1 MTALERIEAVVSLH
15 AALDRTVSP
24 SELPFD
30 EHALPPVTCESVE
43 LPAATPLPVCGFAD
57 VLQARRS
64 RYDPAQTALRAG
76 ELSNVLHHS
85 LVSSPTAGGMRE
97 LTLSFVL
104 SRPGDELGAGVY
116 RYARGRAEAV
126 RPGDVREHLRAS
138 LLQPEFVDV
147 FPVLL
152 FVVADVEAPL
162 EKYAMRH
169 YRTMHVDAGVLVQ
182 NLYLVTEAMGLV
194 GCAIAGFTDAR
205 VASLLNLAT
214 TQLPV
219 MAFASG
225 GAARSGEDA
234 RLLGLEL
241 GLGQYSRILEFA
253 QLGELFELQVH
264 RCCRSC
270 LRWQG
275 W

>member
-1 MTALERIEAVVSLH
+1 VTALERIEAVVSLH
-15 AALDRTVSP
+15 AALDRTVSS

-30 EHALPPVTCESVE
+30 ADALPPVTCEVVE
-43 LPAATPLPVCGFAD
+43 LPAPMPLPACGFPE

-64 RYDPAQTALRAG
+64 RYNPAADALGAD

-85 LVSSPTAGGMRE
+85 FVSSPTAGGMRE

-116 RYARGRAEAV
+116 RYARGRAEVV
-126 RPGDVREHLRAS
+126 RFGVVRDHLRAS
-138 LLQPEFVDV
+138 LLQPEFADV

-152 FVVADVEAPL
+152 FVVANVEAPL
-162 EKYAMRH
+162 EKYATRH

-182 NLYLVTEAMGLV
+182 NLYLVTEAMGLA

-219 MAFASG
+219 MAFA
-225 GAARSGEDA
+225 
-234 RLLGLEL
+234 LGRP
-241 GLGQYSRILEFA
+241 S
-253 QLGELFELQVH
+253 
-264 RCCRSC
+264 
-270 LRWQG
+270 
-275 W
+275 

>member
-1 MTALERIEAVVSLH
+1 MTALARIEAVVSLH

-30 EHALPPVTCESVE
+30 EDALPPITCESVE
-43 LPAATPLPVCGFAD
+43 LLAPTPLPACGFPE

-64 RYDPAQTALRAG
+64 RYNPAADALG
-76 ELSNVLHHS
+76 SDELSNVLYHS

-97 LTLSFVL
+97 LTLSFVV
-104 SRPGDELGAGVY
+104 SQPGHSLGAGVY
-116 RYARGRAEAV
+116 RYARGRAEVV
-126 RPGDVREHLRAS
+126 RLGDVRKHLRAS
-138 LLQPEFVDV
+138 LLQPEFAEV

-152 FVVADVEAPL
+152 FVVANVEAPL

-182 NLYLVTEAMGLV
+182 NLYLVTEALGLA
-194 GCAIAGFTDAR
+194 GCAVAGFTDVR

-219 MAFASG
+219 MAFA
-225 GAARSGEDA
+225 
-234 RLLGLEL
+234 LG
-241 GLGQYSRILEFA
+241 RPN
-253 QLGELFELQVH
+253 
-264 RCCRSC
+264 
-270 LRWQG
+270 
-275 W
+275 

>member
-15 AALDRTVSP
+15 AVLDRTVSP

-182 NLYLVTEAMGLV
+182 NLYLVTEAMGLA

-219 MAFASG
+219 MAFALG
-225 GAARSGEDA
+225 RRS
-234 RLLGLEL
+234 
-241 GLGQYSRILEFA
+241 
-253 QLGELFELQVH
+253 
-264 RCCRSC
+264 
-270 LRWQG
+270 
-275 W
+275 

>member
-24 SELPFD
+24 SERPFD
-30 EHALPPVTCESVE
+30 EHALPPVTCESVG
-43 LPAATPLPVCGFAD
+43 LPAPTSLPACGFPD

-64 RYDPAQTALRAG
+64 RYNPAAVALGAV

-97 LTLSFVL
+97 LTVL
-104 SRPGDELGAGVY
+104 MVVTQPSDPLGVGVY
-116 RYARGRAEAV
+116 RYAPDRAEAV
-126 RPGDVREHLRAS
+126 RLGDVREHLRAS

-152 FVVADVEAPL
+152 FVVADAEAPL

-194 GCAIAGFTDAR
+194 GCAIAGFTDPR

-219 MAFASG
+219 MAFA
-225 GAARSGEDA
+225 
-234 RLLGLEL
+234 LGRP
-241 GLGQYSRILEFA
+241 G
-253 QLGELFELQVH
+253 
-264 RCCRSC
+264 
-270 LRWQG
+270 
-275 W
+275 

>member
-1 MTALERIEAVVSLH
+1 MNWCRSTELPRYLACCTRVRDVLTALERVEAVVSLH
-15 AALDRTVSP
+15 AALDRTVAP

-30 EHALPPVTCESVE
+30 EGALPPVTSEFVE
-43 LPAATPLPVCGFAD
+43 LPAPTPLPAQDFPD
-57 VLQARRS
+57 ILQARRS
-64 RYDPAQTALRAG
+64 HYNPAQDALG
-76 ELSNVLHHS
+76 IDELSNVLHHS

-97 LTLSFVL
+97 LTLSFVV
-104 SRPGDELGAGVY
+104 SQPGHSLGAGVY
-116 RYARGRAEAV
+116 RYIQEGRAEAV
-126 RPGDVREHLRAS
+126 RLGDVKGNLRAS

-152 FVVADVEAPL
+152 FVVANVEAPL

-219 MAFASG
+219 MAFA
-225 GAARSGEDA
+225 
-234 RLLGLEL
+234 LGRP
-241 GLGQYSRILEFA
+241 S
-253 QLGELFELQVH
+253 
-264 RCCRSC
+264 
-270 LRWQG
+270 
-275 W
+275 

>member
-1 MTALERIEAVVSLH
+1 MTALERVEAVVSLH
-15 AALDRTVSP
+15 AALDRTVAP
-24 SELPFD
+24 SELLFD
-30 EHALPPVTCESVE
+30 EAALPPVTSEFVE
-43 LPAATPLPVCGFAD
+43 LPAPTPLPAQGFPD
-57 VLQARRS
+57 ILQARRS
-64 RYDPAQTALRAG
+64 HYNPAQVALG
-76 ELSNVLHHS
+76 IDELSNVLHHS

-97 LTLSFVL
+97 LTVL
-104 SRPGDELGAGVY
+104 MGLTRPCDPLGVGVY
-116 RYARGRAEAV
+116 RYAQGRAEAV

-219 MAFASG
+219 MAFA
-225 GAARSGEDA
+225 
-234 RLLGLEL
+234 LGRP
-241 GLGQYSRILEFA
+241 S
-253 QLGELFELQVH
+253 
-264 RCCRSC
+264 
-270 LRWQG
+270 
-275 W
+275 

>member
-1 MTALERIEAVVSLH
+1 MTALARIEAVVSLH
-15 AALDRTVSP
+15 AALDRTVSS

-30 EHALPPVTCESVE
+30 ADALPPVKCEFVE
-43 LPAATPLPVCGFAD
+43 LPAPTSLPARGFAD

-97 LTLSFVL
+97 VTVLMGLT
-104 SRPGDELGAGVY
+104 RPCDPLGVGVY
-116 RYARGRAEAV
+116 RYAQDRAEAV
-126 RPGDVREHLRAS
+126 RLGDVRDHLRAS
-138 LLQPEFVDV
+138 LLQPEFADV

-152 FVVADVEAPL
+152 FVVANVEAPL
-162 EKYAMRH
+162 EKYATRH

-182 NLYLVTEAMGLV
+182 NLYLVTEAMGLA
-194 GCAIAGFTDAR
+194 GCAIAGFTDGR

-219 MAFASG
+219 MAFA
-225 GAARSGEDA
+225 
-234 RLLGLEL
+234 LGRP
-241 GLGQYSRILEFA
+241 S
-253 QLGELFELQVH
+253 
-264 RCCRSC
+264 
-270 LRWQG
+270 
-275 W
+275 

>member
-1 MTALERIEAVVSLH
+1 MTALERIEAVVALH

-30 EHALPPVTCESVE
+30 GDALPPVTCESVE
-43 LPAATPLPVCGFAD
+43 LPAPLPLPARGFPD

-64 RYDPAQTALRAG
+64 RYNPAADALGAV

-85 LVSSPTAGGMRE
+85 LVSSPTAGGLRE

-104 SRPGDELGAGVY
+104 SQPGDELGAGVY
-116 RYARGRAEAV
+116 RYARGRAEVV
-126 RPGDVREHLRAS
+126 RLGDVREHLRAS
-138 LLQPEFVDV
+138 LLQPEFADV

-152 FVVADVEAPL
+152 FVVANVEGPL
-162 EKYAMRH
+162 VKYAMRH

-182 NLYLVTEAMGLV
+182 NLYLVTEVMGLA

-205 VASLLNLAT
+205 VASLLNLST

-219 MAFASG
+219 MAFA
-225 GAARSGEDA
+225 
-234 RLLGLEL
+234 LGRP
-241 GLGQYSRILEFA
+241 S
-253 QLGELFELQVH
+253 
-264 RCCRSC
+264 
-270 LRWQG
+270 
-275 W
+275 

>member
-30 EHALPPVTCESVE
+30 EHALPPVTCESVD
-43 LPAATPLPVCGFAD
+43 LPAPTSLPARGFAD
-57 VLQARRS
+57 VLQARGS

-97 LTLSFVL
+97 LTVL
-104 SRPGDELGAGVY
+104 MGLTRPCDPLGVGVY
-116 RYARGRAEAV
+116 RYAQGRAEAV

-152 FVVADVEAPL
+152 FVVANVEAPL

-169 YRTMHVDAGVLVQ
+169 YRTMHV
-182 NLYLVTEAMGLV
+182 
-194 GCAIAGFTDAR
+194 
-205 VASLLNLAT
+205 
-214 TQLPV
+214 
-219 MAFASG
+219 
-225 GAARSGEDA
+225 
-234 RLLGLEL
+234 
-241 GLGQYSRILEFA
+241 
-253 QLGELFELQVH
+253 
-264 RCCRSC
+264 
-270 LRWQG
+270 
-275 W
+275 

>member
-15 AALDRTVSP
+15 AVLDRTVSP

-43 LPAATPLPVCGFAD
+43 LPAATPLPACGFAD

-85 LVSSPTAGGMRE
+85 VVSSPTAGGMRE

-219 MAFASG
+219 MAFALG
-225 GAARSGEDA
+225 RRS
-234 RLLGLEL
+234 
-241 GLGQYSRILEFA
+241 
-253 QLGELFELQVH
+253 
-264 RCCRSC
+264 
-270 LRWQG
+270 
-275 W
+275 